1 MKIKDLK
8 LSIKW
13 LLMAD
18 RLKPYINETKRFISR
33 TFHLEKAKN
42 PFVLSLVRSH
52 NLGTQNVHTSNV
64 ELVCS

>member
-18 RLKPYINETKRFISR
+18 RLKPYINETKRFKSR

-42 PFVLSLVRSH
+42 PFVLSLVPRH